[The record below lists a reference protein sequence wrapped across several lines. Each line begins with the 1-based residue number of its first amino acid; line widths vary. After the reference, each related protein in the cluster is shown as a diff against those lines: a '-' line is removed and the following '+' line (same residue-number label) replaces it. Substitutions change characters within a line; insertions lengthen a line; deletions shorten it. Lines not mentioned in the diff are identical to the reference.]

1 MTNKYF
7 KTREDLQMEIDIL
20 REDLENSQYFSNELV
35 KENQKLYEEKQN
47 YKEWLQ
53 CSIFTIVF
61 VLVMLTLFY
70 FKF

>member
-20 REDLENSQYFSNELV
+20 REDLENSRYFSNELV

-53 CSIFTIVF
+53 CIISTIVF
-61 VLVMLTLFY
+61 LLVMLTLFY

>member
-20 REDLENSQYFSNELV
+20 REDLENSRYFSNELV

-53 CSIFTIVF
+53 CIIFTIVF

>member
-7 KTREDLQMEIDIL
+7 KTREDLQMELDIL
-20 REDLENSQYFSNELV
+20 QEDLENSRYFSNELV

-53 CSIFTIVF
+53 CIIFTIVF

>member
-7 KTREDLQMEIDIL
+7 KTREDLQLEIDIL
-20 REDLENSQYFSNELV
+20 REDLENSRYFSNELV

-53 CSIFTIVF
+53 CIIFTIVF

>member
-7 KTREDLQMEIDIL
+7 KTREDLQMELDIL
-20 REDLENSQYFSNELV
+20 REDLENSRYFSNELV

-53 CSIFTIVF
+53 CIIFTIVF